1 MPTTPR
7 QTGSLPRRR
16 RSNPNPNANAN
27 PDPDPNPDPSPKPK
41 SKPNPKPNPKP
52 NRKPNPNQAIP
63 ENITVLRRKV
73 SCPGASDKH
82 EPRFLEDCGKR
93 RRAIVKGGG
102 GVVGVGK
109 GPERKGK
116 TGQPAKVS
124 RRRKKLSEAPLASR
138 SSASRVNSS
147 S

>member
-1 MPTTPR
+1 M
-7 QTGSLPRRR
+7 
-16 RSNPNPNANAN
+16 
-27 PDPDPNPDPSPKPK
+27 
-41 SKPNPKPNPKP
+41 
-52 NRKPNPNQAIP
+52 
-63 ENITVLRRKV
+63 LRRKV

-102 GVVGVGK
+102 GMVGAVK
-109 GPERKGK
+109 GAERKGK

-138 SSASRVNSS
+138 SSASRVL
-147 S
+147 

>member
-1 MPTTPR
+1 M
-7 QTGSLPRRR
+7 
-16 RSNPNPNANAN
+16 
-27 PDPDPNPDPSPKPK
+27 
-41 SKPNPKPNPKP
+41 
-52 NRKPNPNQAIP
+52 
-63 ENITVLRRKV
+63 LRRKV

-102 GVVGVGK
+102 GVVGAGN

-138 SSASRVNSS
+138 SSASRVNVSS
-147 S
+147 YVLDQS

>member
-16 RSNPNPNANAN
+16 RSNPNPNPNPN
-27 PDPDPNPDPSPKPK
+27 PDPDLNPTPKPDPSPD
-41 SKPNPKPNPKP
+41 
-52 NRKPNPNQAIP
+52 PNQAIP

-93 RRAIVKGGG
+93 RRAVVKGGG
-102 GVVGVGK
+102 GVVGAGVVGA
-109 GPERKGK
+109 ERKGK

-124 RRRKKLSEAPLASR
+124 RRRKKLREAPLASR

-147 S
+147 SRSV